1 MCGFT
6 HNPMEAI
13 FCGMCGKKMDIYI
26 DPEASV
32 ALSRIMSVGN
42 NTISNILNGLMVNA
56 QKNERQ
62 SSQRVENTKLKNI
75 FKRIFRFST
84 D

>member
-1 MCGFT
+1 
-6 HNPMEAI
+6 
-13 FCGMCGKKMDIYI
+13 MDIYI

-32 ALSRIMSVGN
+32 ELSIIRSVGN
-42 NTISNILNGLMVNA
+42 NTKSNILNGLMVNA